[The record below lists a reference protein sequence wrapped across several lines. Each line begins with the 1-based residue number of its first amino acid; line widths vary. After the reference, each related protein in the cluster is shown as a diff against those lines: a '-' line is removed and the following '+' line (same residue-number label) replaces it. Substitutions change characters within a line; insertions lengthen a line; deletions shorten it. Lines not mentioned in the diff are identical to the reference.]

1 MDSRGKVSQN
11 LAKCYMH
18 LDECRRALAELE
30 SALLAA
36 SAKTVSK
43 KRSSPL
49 QRLGVRQKAVREPSR
64 YDAPLEEQQKKKEVV
79 YENLQ
84 RLGVRRRAPQ
94 ESKVSLYDV
103 PPEEEEEKEE
113 VQEEEEK
120 EEEEDETQKQLGET
134 RKQLDNLNLSFSE
147 KRRVIAEILSKK
159 KK

>member
-1 MDSRGKVSQN
+1 MDSQGKVSQN

-94 ESKVSLYDV
+94 EPKVSLYDV
-103 PPEEEEEKEE
+103 PPEEEEKEE
-113 VQEEEEK
+113 VQEEEK